1 MIYNKIPTKSLSTHI
16 RTAMNHRPTTALLI
30 IALSGILLNACT
42 KNSTNTPHSHTIT
55 ETPMPTDTGTYTKTA
70 LDISHIGTARLLST
84 GDDKPLI
91 INEKAELWRLGDNT
105 PLAQDVSDAVAPIAG
120 FSKVAFADKNG
131 YFQLLAGGTRH
142 SSQVRLS
149 PHSKM
154 LMLPFAVIAV
164 ADENGTASLVRLEL
178 VGDEIKTVARFSPVL
193 PDARPVQVNFTGD
206 NAQGHIAVISH
217 PDSQTYRHGVLGD
230 DIEGSQLQFLE
241 RHSLTPLA
249 TPLTVKGRVFE
260 ANTVESLPHATGNY
274 LVTTL
279 AGGGNGASTV
289 VIDHTKDAL
298 KIIAQ
303 STALPHHRWQ
313 SPFVFQG
320 GLYAVQM
327 PHLAGKLVK
336 YTKISGHLKES
347 HLADGYSNHAMGDF
361 QTNLTLSTD
370 DFALIPKMGY
380 RAFGILD
387 KGGNLTDFE
396 LPTRLVSTAQHQGT
410 AYLLLENGQIWTVS
424 K

>member
-1 MIYNKIPTKSLSTHI
+1 MT
-16 RTAMNHRPTTALLI
+16 HRPTTALFI
-30 IALSGILLNACT
+30 IALSGILLSACT
-42 KNSTNTPHSHTIT
+42 KNSTNPPHSHTIT
-55 ETPMPTDTGTYTKTA
+55 ETPMPADTGTYTKTI
-70 LDISHIGTARLLST
+70 LDISHIGSAKLLAMS
-84 GDDKPLI
+84 DDKPLI

-193 PDARPVQVNFTGD
+193 PDARPVQVNFSGD

-217 PDSQTYRHGVLGD
+217 PDSHTYRHGVLGD

-249 TPLTVKGRVFE
+249 TPLALKGQVFE
-260 ANTVESLPHATGNY
+260 ANTVEILPHATGNY

-320 GLYAVQM
+320 ELYAVQM
-327 PHLAGKLVK
+327 PHLAGKLVQ
-336 YTKISGHLKES
+336 YRKIGGHLKES

-361 QTNLTLSTD
+361 WTNVTVSTN

-387 KGGNLTDFE
+387 KKGNLTDFE
-396 LPTRLVSTAQHQGT
+396 LPARIIDALHSQGT
-410 AYLLLENGQIWTVS
+410 AYLLLDNGQIWTVS